1 MGVWQRLKQWMAPQ
15 EKRNPLLEI
24 YESQLD
30 EALERLRLAERLM
43 REAGT
48 LEDLDI
54 GRTQFQSAQAEVS
67 QLIRLAKKERGIA
80 LRPISEVEERFDQL
94 MHQMGMLSKE
104 SPPVAASW
112 APPPKPQS
120 PVTPILIRTS
130 SGSGVGAV

>member
-1 MGVWQRLKQWMAPQ
+1 MGVWQRLKRWMAPKEQ
-15 EKRNPLLEI
+15 RNPLLDI
-24 YESQLD
+24 YESQMD

-43 REAGT
+43 KEAGT

-54 GRTQFQSAQAEVS
+54 GRTIFQSAQAEVS

-112 APPPKPQS
+112 APSAAQPPVAQ
-120 PVTPILIRTS
+120 ILIRTP
-130 SGSGVGAV
+130 GSGMGAV